1 MKQAIKDNWILIY
14 LFLFSCTLIYFINE
28 NSKLLKTNEELIS
41 IIKQQS
47 ALLKRNVEFNE
58 STWKMY
64 KELRKR

>member
-1 MKQAIKDNWILIY
+1 MCL
-14 LFLFSCTLIYFINE
+14 LFASTLIIFIYE
-28 NSKLLKTNEELIS
+28 NNKLHETNEELIS